1 VNEAPKPIRRVPV
14 QGLVLVVVV
23 FVAGLLTGG
32 AVERIRTSRVPPR
45 PPFME
50 NRGPLPWPFARLDL
64 TEEQRDKIVAIF
76 ESGRP
81 LTDSIMQEVMPRLAA
96 INDSIRE
103 EIRSILTPDQVKQLE
118 REFER
123 RGLPPEDFG
132 RHWRPGPPPPR

>member
-1 VNEAPKPIRRVPV
+1 VNEETKPIRRVPV
-14 QGLVLVVVV
+14 QGLVLVAVV

-32 AVERIRTSRVPPR
+32 AIERIRMSHVRPLPPS
-45 PPFME
+45 ME
-50 NRGPLPWPFARLDL
+50 NRGPLPWPFASLDL
-64 TEEQRDKIVAIF
+64 TEEQESRIIEIF

-81 LTDSIMQEVMPRLAA
+81 LTDSIMQEVMPRLTA

-103 EIRSILTPDQVKQLE
+103 EIRSILTPEQVEQLE
-118 REFER
+118 REFEK

>member
-1 VNEAPKPIRRVPV
+1 VNEETSPIRRVPV

-32 AVERIRTSRVPPR
+32 AIERIRMSQGPPMR
-45 PPFME
+45 PPAE
-50 NRGPLPWPFARLDL
+50 NRGPLPWPFASLDL
-64 TEEQRDKIVAIF
+64 TEEQESRIVEIF

-81 LTDSIMQEVMPRLAA
+81 LTDSIMQEVMPRLTA

-103 EIRSILTPDQVKQLE
+103 EIRRILTPEQVEQLE

-123 RGLPPEDFG
+123 RGLPPGDFG
-132 RHWRPGPPPPR
+132 RRWRPRLPPP